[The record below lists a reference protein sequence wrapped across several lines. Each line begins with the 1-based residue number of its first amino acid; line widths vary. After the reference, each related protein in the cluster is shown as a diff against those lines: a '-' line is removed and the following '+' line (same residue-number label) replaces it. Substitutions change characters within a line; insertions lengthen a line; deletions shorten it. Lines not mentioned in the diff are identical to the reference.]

1 MDAGRQGFRRETEL
15 NALYLAPTSLVDAA
29 PLELIAAA
37 AAAGYDGVGLRLNA
51 SPGLPFHPVLGNA
64 PLVRDIRRAL
74 DDAGLEVLDVYSFY
88 LQPATDVRDF
98 APALELGA
106 ALGAKYVLTMGDD
119 PEWPR
124 LADNFG
130 RFCDAAARF
139 GLACAVEFAV
149 MRPLASLA
157 QSARLIAESGRSNA
171 VICLDPLNFV
181 RGGGV
186 PAEVKALDPG
196 LFPYAQISDGVLGPG
211 EPDAAALG
219 RMGPN
224 QRRLLGEG
232 VVPVAAILDALP
244 EGVPLSVELPPAK
257 GARPPAAEW
266 ARVTAENVR
275 RFLAGYE
282 RGGVR
287 A

>member
-1 MDAGRQGFRRETEL
+1 MGARRQGLGRETEL
-15 NALYLAPTSLVDAA
+15 TALYLAPTSLVDAA

-37 AAAGYDGVGLRLNA
+37 AAAGYEGVGLRLNA

-74 DDAGLEVLDVYSFY
+74 DDSGLEVLDIYSFY
-88 LQPATDVRDF
+88 LQPATDVGAF

-106 ALGAKYVLTMGDD
+106 ALGARYALTMGDD
-119 PEWPR
+119 PEWSR

-130 RFCDAAARF
+130 RFCDAAARC

-157 QSARLIAESGRSNA
+157 QSARLIDESARGNA

-186 PAEVKALDPG
+186 PADVAALDPR

-211 EPDAAALG
+211 EPDPAALG

-232 VVPVAAILDALP
+232 VVPIVAILDALP
-244 EGVPLSVELPPAK
+244 PGVPLSVELPPPQ
-257 GARPPAAEW
+257 GARPAAAEW
-266 ARVTAENVR
+266 AKTTAANVR
-275 RFLAGYE
+275 GFLERHARAGA
-282 RGGVR
+282 R